1 VDDLRV
7 GAVVRAV
14 RIKRGLRQ
22 SEVAAAAGVSD
33 ATVSL
38 IELGRLEGV
47 TVRAVRR
54 VAASVGVSLPFV
66 PRWRGPELARLL
78 DEDHARMVAALTALL
93 ASRGWVVKP
102 EYTFSVFG
110 ERGSIDILGWHPI
123 SRALLVIEVKTDLP
137 DLQDLLST
145 IDRKGRLARS
155 LARDLGW
162 MPEWVGQ
169 VLVVPDETWARNVV
183 SAYRPLF
190 DAALPART
198 LEVRRWIR
206 RTESTPGD
214 LRGIWFLNSST
225 SGRSRKRG
233 GTFRVRKLVRSV
245 SEPLPTRPGDS
256 TRQSSSRGWN

>member
-1 VDDLRV
+1 
-7 GAVVRAV
+7 
-14 RIKRGLRQ
+14 
-22 SEVAAAAGVSD
+22 
-33 ATVSL
+33 
-38 IELGRLEGV
+38 
-47 TVRAVRR
+47 
-54 VAASVGVSLPFV
+54 
-66 PRWRGPELARLL
+66 
-78 DEDHARMVAALTALL
+78 MVAALTALL
-93 ASRGWVVKP
+93 ASQGWVVKP

-137 DLQDLLST
+137 DLHDLLST

-162 MPEWVGQ
+162 RPERVAQ

-190 DAALPART
+190 AAALPART

-206 RTESTPGD
+206 RSESAPGD
-214 LRGIWFLNSST
+214 IRGIWFLNSSV

-233 GTFRVRKLVRSV
+233 GNFRVRKLVRSV
-245 SEPLPTRPGDS
+245 SEPPPTRPGEA
-256 TRQSSSRGWN
+256 TGQ